1 MSNST
6 ENIRADFVRISSGF
20 NTEIT
25 GKLYLNKYDMNQV
38 AQNVSN
44 IKPAAVV
51 VAAGKYNHNN
61 NDGVSISIPATGIV
75 ATDLVFASLE
85 STTNSAYILRVTP
98 SLNVITVECSA
109 NPGNSKVNW
118 QGLRLTP

>member
-1 MSNST
+1 
-6 ENIRADFVRISSGF
+6 
-20 NTEIT
+20 
-25 GKLYLNKYDMNQV
+25 MNQV

>member
-51 VAAGKYNHNN
+51 VAAGKYAAT
-61 NDGVSISIPATGIV
+61 GGATTITIPATGIV

-85 STTNSAYILRVTP
+85 QTTNSAYILKVTP

-109 NPGNSKVNW
+109 NPGASIVNW